1 MGIPL
6 LYSVFQHL
14 QSELPGSTKN
24 GKQQGVGLCNEESS
38 LPKASSLTNDDII
51 PPPPSLGKI
60 QPIQISD
67 HLFFASS
74 LLLPVFF
81 LIPYATFLFV
91 HCRTEGP
98 F

>member
-6 LYSVFQHL
+6 LYPVFQHL
-14 QSELPGSTKN
+14 QSELPGFTKK

-38 LPKASSLTNDDII
+38 LPKASSLTNDDMI

-67 HLFFASS
+67 PISFLPRVYFCLFSF
-74 LLLPVFF
+74 
-81 LIPYATFLFV
+81 
-91 HCRTEGP
+91 
-98 F
+98 